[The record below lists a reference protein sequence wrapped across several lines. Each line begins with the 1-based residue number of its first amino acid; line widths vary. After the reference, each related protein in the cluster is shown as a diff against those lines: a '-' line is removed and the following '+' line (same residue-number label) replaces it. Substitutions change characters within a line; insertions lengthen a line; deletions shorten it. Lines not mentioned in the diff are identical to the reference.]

1 MSTPETQ
8 RAKELLEL
16 FNAFNNTT
24 ALTTTEQRLD
34 VLLNIKVEYIPSHY
48 LLILWQIADACAFL
62 SVLQWTV
69 SEFDSPLTRDIK
81 DLADREADL
90 LNRGRPQKSM
100 EKLRKR
106 MQNLFLEFLQ
116 NPEYNPR
123 AKDFIPLYGGGEG
136 AGDRDKGAVEEKEKW

>member
-1 MSTPETQ
+1 M
-8 RAKELLEL
+8 
-16 FNAFNNTT
+16 
-24 ALTTTEQRLD
+24 
-34 VLLNIKVEYIPSHY
+34 
-48 LLILWQIADACAFL
+48 
-62 SVLQWTV
+62 QWTV